1 MKKALIAFMAAGLLA
16 SCNEGTNTQQ
26 AKSDNTVDSLIGVI
40 NQKDNELNDILSTF
54 NDIQEG
60 FRQINEA
67 EGRVNIERGKGEKSA
82 KDDIMESI
90 SFIRRTMEVNRERI
104 AKLKQQ
110 LKTSSFNTDK
120 LQQTIE
126 GLSNEL
132 EQKSEQIKQLQS
144 ELEAKNIHI
153 AEQDKQITDL
163 NTNVNALTTE
173 NADKAR
179 TVERQ
184 DKQLNTAWYVFGTKK
199 ELKEQRILQS
209 GDVLKSSNFNIRSF
223 GERVALNT
231 PIQGTAADIIKAA
244 MVRVDARMRAE
255 KLQARLLLQVHDELI
270 VECPA
275 EEAETVKAIL
285 VDEMEHVV
293 DYRVPL
299 LVDAKIGASW
309 AEAH

>member
-144 ELEAKNIHI
+144 GLEAKNIHI

-163 NTNVNALTTE
+163 NTTVITLTTE
-173 NADKAR
+173 
-179 TVERQ
+179 
-184 DKQLNTAWYVFGTKK
+184 
-199 ELKEQRILQS
+199 
-209 GDVLKSSNFNIRSF
+209 
-223 GERVALNT
+223 
-231 PIQGTAADIIKAA
+231 
-244 MVRVDARMRAE
+244 
-255 KLQARLLLQVHDELI
+255 
-270 VECPA
+270 
-275 EEAETVKAIL
+275 
-285 VDEMEHVV
+285 
-293 DYRVPL
+293 
-299 LVDAKIGASW
+299 
-309 AEAH
+309 

>member
-184 DKQLNTAWYVFGTKK
+184 DKQFNTAWYVFGTKK

-209 GDVLKSSNFNIRSF
+209 GDVLKSSNFNKDYFTKI
-223 GERVALNT
+223 
-231 PIQGTAADIIKAA
+231 DI
-244 MVRVDARMRAE
+244 RVDKVI
-255 KLQARLLLQVHDELI
+255 KLYSRSAKLLTTH
-270 VECPA
+270 PA
-275 EEAETVKAIL
+275 GSYTLERDAQKMYTLRITDPTKFWSVSKYLVVVVK
-285 VDEMEHVV
+285 
-293 DYRVPL
+293 
-299 LVDAKIGASW
+299 
-309 AEAH
+309 